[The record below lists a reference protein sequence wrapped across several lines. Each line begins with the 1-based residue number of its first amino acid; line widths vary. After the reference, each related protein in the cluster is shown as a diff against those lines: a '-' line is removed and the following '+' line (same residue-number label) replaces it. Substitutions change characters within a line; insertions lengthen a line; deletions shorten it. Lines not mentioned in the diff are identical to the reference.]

1 METYCFVFFLQLW
14 RISLTNA
21 ETESQNITK
30 QMAIDM
36 EASEIN
42 IIKAPSSLPFPPTTY
57 GHNVLKAKKPSRQTK
72 TKEYIRDRKNKGF
85 EMNCWRKFKQ
95 IIRKHMSDSESRT
108 ICIG

>member
-1 METYCFVFFLQLW
+1 
-14 RISLTNA
+14 
-21 ETESQNITK
+21 
-30 QMAIDM
+30 M

-85 EMNCWRKFKQ
+85 EMNC
-95 IIRKHMSDSESRT
+95 
-108 ICIG
+108 